1 MLKKTPEWYRIVNP
15 RPDDET
21 IEKRKLAVTDLI
33 ERLSAAED
41 YQLLVPCA
49 AGVSN
54 GFESGFNQDSPLV
67 QAVFECISSHQPAFI
82 GDLSENA
89 LEYRVCCAIALGEI
103 LTRDEAEG
111 GIPQED
117 AQLAGSLFVSAMG
130 MRSKVTMRYLQI
142 VLQDLE
148 DVAFS
153 ALERTA
159 AARRQ
164 RRGLN
169 LQGLD
174 KLEVPGDIP
183 TFWQNLLPQLKACI
197 ENLEQNA
204 AMDREE
210 LDVLWWLH
218 NGFSETVDQP
228 LVALAPGV
236 AALCCGA
243 EVANQVITPPL
254 ETVRQ
259 MVLHASEKG
268 REKSELS
275 ELPLEQMVGQWE
287 DRIWNLLAPTD
298 SDLRQVAQDFPALFP
313 LSWLCLRL
321 RDSQGT
327 SGWNQEF
334 TLKTGLDPTQSY
346 RPGRIAFQAFN
357 ERVAQRI
364 YSGK

>member
-1 MLKKTPEWYRIVNP
+1 VLLEYPTGLRVASIKTRHWS
-15 RPDDET
+15 
-21 IEKRKLAVTDLI
+21 KL
-33 ERLSAAED
+33 
-41 YQLLVPCA
+41 
-49 AGVSN
+49 
-54 GFESGFNQDSPLV
+54 F
-67 QAVFECISSHQPAFI
+67 

-364 YSGK
+364 YSGE

>member
-1 MLKKTPEWYRIVNP
+1 MLKKTAEWYRVVNP

-21 IEKRKLAVTDLI
+21 IKKRKLAVTELI
-33 ERLSAAED
+33 ERLSAADD
-41 YQLLVPCA
+41 YQLLVACA
-49 AGVSN
+49 AGVAN

-111 GIPQED
+111 EVPQED
-117 AQLAGSLFVSAMG
+117 AQLAGSLVVSAMG
-130 MRSKVTMRYLQI
+130 MRSKVTKRYLQI

-148 DVAFS
+148 DIAFS
-153 ALERTA
+153 ALERAA

-164 RRGLN
+164 RQGLN

-174 KLEVPGDIP
+174 NLEVPGDIP

-197 ENLEQNA
+197 KNLEQNA

-210 LDVLWWLH
+210 LDVLWWLY

-228 LVALAPGV
+228 LIALAPGA
-236 AALCCGA
+236 AALCCAA
-243 EVANQVITPPL
+243 EVVNRVISPPL

-268 REKSELS
+268 RKKSELS
-275 ELPLEQMVGQWE
+275 ALPLEQIVGQWE

-298 SDLRQVAQDFPALFP
+298 ADLGQLAQDFPALFP

-346 RPGRIAFQAFN
+346 RPAKIAFQAFN

-364 YSGK
+364 YSGE